1 MLTESLLIEELRQWS
16 KSVLEK
22 PNKDFNNLPACP
34 FAEHTWDT
42 GKVKVMLGEGGLWS
56 DLIEIIKNFD
66 DKYEVVIYCGI
77 DYDTMT
83 EEEFKKRLKL
93 LSVETVKNNLWIMGS
108 HPDSKTLEH
117 AAEQIDFAPLSSQD
131 YYQIFLQK
139 LDTLVK
145 ASDSIIKK
153 NYYKNYS
160 KEDFNEFVELRRK
173 RWLEEITAK

>member
-1 MLTESLLIEELRQWS
+1 
-16 KSVLEK
+16 
-22 PNKDFNNLPACP
+22 
-34 FAEHTWDT
+34 
-42 GKVKVMLGEGGLWS
+42 
-56 DLIEIIKNFD
+56 
-66 DKYEVVIYCGI
+66 
-77 DYDTMT
+77 
-83 EEEFKKRLKL
+83 
-93 LSVETVKNNLWIMGS
+93 MGS

-173 RWLEEITAK
+173 RWLEEKTAK

>member
-83 EEEFKKRLKL
+83 SICRNSKK
-93 LSVETVKNNLWIMGS
+93 
-108 HPDSKTLEH
+108 
-117 AAEQIDFAPLSSQD
+117 
-131 YYQIFLQK
+131 
-139 LDTLVK
+139 
-145 ASDSIIKK
+145 
-153 NYYKNYS
+153 
-160 KEDFNEFVELRRK
+160 
-173 RWLEEITAK
+173 